1 MRTRTNF
8 EYALEDLH
16 KDMEEMG
23 NRVEQAIEDSAHAL
37 EKQDISLAKRI
48 VQNDRLI
55 DDMEKS
61 IEAKCLSLI
70 TKEQPIAR
78 DLRVVSATLKAVTDI
93 ERIGDHASDVAE
105 LVIRNG
111 ESDLYGISDVMP
123 ELVKEAKN
131 MVYRAV
137 HAFMKREID
146 EAREVIAS
154 DDIVDDLFNRMKEE
168 IVRHFKEE
176 SVNPDMLVDLLMIA
190 KYMERIGDHAVNICE
205 WEIFRETGAVDN
217 TRLL

>member
-1 MRTRTNF
+1 MTRFNF
-8 EYALEDLH
+8 EYELDELH
-16 KDMEEMG
+16 KNMEEMG
-23 NRVEQAIEDSAHAL
+23 NRVEQAIDDAIYAL
-37 EKQDISLAKRI
+37 EKQDTALAKRI

-70 TKEQPIAR
+70 TKEQPVAR

-93 ERIGDHASDVAE
+93 ERIGDHASEVAE

-111 ESDLYGISDVMP
+111 DSNLYVISDMMP
-123 ELVKEAKN
+123 QLVKEAKK
-131 MVYRAV
+131 MVHRSV
-137 HAFMKREID
+137 SAFMKREIE

-154 DDIVDDLFNRMKEE
+154 DDGVDDLFNQVKET
-168 IVRHFKEE
+168 IVQSFKDEFI
-176 SVNPDMLVDLLMIA
+176 NPDMLVDLLMIA